1 MPLSDTETVIRRLRL
16 FLTHIFPALRYW
28 QRLGVLQVFFIF
40 FLLFVVGIALLSI
53 PAASETAVSFSE
65 RLITVVSAVTTTGF
79 SPLPISSAWSFL
91 GEGILAALVLIG
103 GFVYMVTASFLLWM
117 LGQKFGFRDSSMRR
131 LYIGTP
137 SLAEKL
143 SFVRTIFLIV
153 LGLQFLGAMFLFFA
167 FLIDGFSVST
177 ALWWGPFHSIT
188 SFNNA
193 GFALHPDEFTFFRGS
208 PFVLATSGFLAFC
221 GAIGPIPLSF
231 LLYRHRRK
239 NKKIPMDGKV
249 IFFGFLI
256 VLIFGMAMFLV
267 TEWTNSE
274 TLAVVDFWKRPFLA
288 FFESSMRSTG
298 YSVFNSESLRLETQ
312 LVHTA
317 LMAIGGAAGG
327 AAGGLKIGLI
337 FVLTISVFSTL
348 RGYSELK
355 FRNTLFSEH
364 LMHKALVLMFAFIV
378 FIAVWTGLLL
388 QFGEYSMF
396 DALFEVVSAV
406 SLAGFPSASFISNG
420 DSNVILSIA
429 MLIGRFFPI
438 MIVLEMIRPRAR
450 PNFHRPEGSVLFG

>member
-1 MPLSDTETVIRRLRL
+1 MVSLSDTETVIRSLRL
-16 FLTHIFPALRYW
+16 SLSHIFLALRYW
-28 QRLGVLQVFFIF
+28 QRLGVLPVFFIF
-40 FLLFVVGIALLSI
+40 LLLFVVGIALLSI
-53 PAASETAVSFSE
+53 PAASETSISFSE
-65 RLITVVSAVTTTGF
+65 RLTTVFSAVTTAGF
-79 SPLPISSAWSFL
+79 SPLPISASWSFF
-91 GEGILAALVLIG
+91 GEGILAVLVLFG
-103 GFVYMVTASFLLWM
+103 GFFYMVTASFLLWM
-117 LGQKFGFRDSSMRR
+117 LGQKFGFRDPSMKR

-153 LGLQFLGAMFLFFA
+153 LGLQFLGAVFLVFA
-167 FLIDGFSVST
+167 FLIDGFSIST

-208 PFVLATSGFLAFC
+208 PIVLATSGFLAFC

-231 LLYRHRRK
+231 LLYRRK

-249 IFFGFLI
+249 IFLGFLI
-256 VLIFGMAMFLV
+256 VLFFGMAMFLI
-267 TEWTNSE
+267 TEWTNPE
-274 TLAVVDFWKRPFLA
+274 TLAVMDSWKRPFIA

-298 YSVFNSESLRLETQ
+298 YSVFDIESLRLETQ

-337 FVLTISVFSTL
+337 FILAISIFSTL
-348 RGYSELK
+348 RGYSEMK
-355 FRNTLFSEH
+355 FRRTIFPEH
-364 LMHKALVLMFAFIV
+364 LMRQALVLLFAFIG
-378 FIAVWTGLLL
+378 FIGVLTGLLL
-388 QFGEYSMF
+388 LFGEYSMF
-396 DALFEVVSAV
+396 DALFEVISAV
-406 SLAGFPSASFISNG
+406 SLAGFSSEGFISNK

-438 MIVLEMIRPRAR
+438 MVVIEMTRPRVR
-450 PNFHRPEGSVLFG
+450 PNFHRPEDNVLFG